1 MRLRY
6 LSIWLGALLLSMP
19 LFAQTNYVLTTS
31 SPSTVLDTCQRH
43 GLTIV
48 ATGWTNSFS
57 GVYLVSSP
65 TSVDP
70 ATIEYGEPT
79 IANFELNQAATM
91 PELSGATTAQLSQS
105 VTPILESL
113 STRSPYAYFG
123 SVVPSNYVI
132 QPATRIV
139 RLHDMRFATG
149 LTGSGFTIAVIDT
162 GIDPNHPA
170 LSGVLIPG
178 FDFIHNQSG
187 LPSELSDLNPTTQAA
202 LAQSVTPI
210 LESQTVVPVN
220 SSTLAILDQSVT
232 PILEGTM
239 PQAFGHGT
247 MTAGLAHLVAPRA
260 RIMPLKAFRADGTSD
275 VFSIVQAIYYAAD
288 HGANVI
294 SMSFEV
300 GQPSNALMAAI
311 KYAQNK
317 NVILVASAGND
328 GSGAS
333 VFPAGAN
340 RVFGIGSTTNS
351 DVPSVFSNFGSP
363 DVLFA
368 APGEGVITTY
378 PGGNYA
384 AGWGTSFSAPMVAG
398 SVALALQRNSS
409 ASACGVAN
417 ALARAVP
424 VPLMGKGRVDFY
436 QALTQRVPSGGCDT
450 AFSFGSTTNDD

>member
-6 LSIWLGALLLSMP
+6 LSIWLGALLLSTP
-19 LFAQTNYVLTTS
+19 LLAQTGYVLTTS
-31 SPSTVLDTCQRH
+31 SPSTVLDICQRH
-43 GLTIV
+43 GLTIMS
-48 ATGWTNSFS
+48 TGWTNGTTGIF
-57 GVYLVSSP
+57 LVSSP
-65 TSVDP
+65 SSIDPSTIQYGDP
-70 ATIEYGEPT
+70 A
-79 IANFELNQAATM
+79 IANFEVDQSVAM
-91 PELSGATTAQLSQS
+91 PELSGATNAQLSQS
-105 VTPILESL
+105 LSPILESL
-113 STRSPYAYFG
+113 STRSPVSFFG
-123 SVVPSNYVI
+123 SVVPSNYLL

-139 RLHDMRFATG
+139 RLHEMRLATSLTG
-149 LTGSGFTIAVIDT
+149 LGLTVAVIDT
-162 GIDPNHPA
+162 GVDPNHPA
-170 LSGVLIPG
+170 LTNVLVPG
-178 FDFIHNQSG
+178 FDFTRNVSG
-187 LPSELSDLNPTTQAA
+187 MPSEIADLSPSLQPALTQS
-202 LAQSVTPI
+202 LSPI
-210 LESQTVVPVN
+210 LESQTVVPLN
-220 SSTLAILDQSVT
+220 SSTAAILDQSLS
-232 PILEGTM
+232 PILEGTL
-239 PQAFGHGT
+239 PNGFGHGT
-247 MTAGLAHLVAPRA
+247 MTIGLVHLVAPKA
-260 RIMPLKAFRADGTSD
+260 RIMPLKAFRADGTTD
-275 VFSIVQAIYYAAD
+275 IFSIIQAIYYAAD

-351 DVPSVFSNFGSP
+351 DVASVFSNFGSP

-436 QALTQRVPSGGCDT
+436 QAFTQKVPSGGCDS
-450 AFSFGSTTNDD
+450 AFSFGTTVDDD

>member
-1 MRLRY
+1 MRLHY

-31 SPSTVLDTCQRH
+31 SPSTVLDTCGRH
-43 GLTIV
+43 GLTVV
-48 ATGWTNSFS
+48 ATGWTNGVS

-65 TSVDP
+65 TNVDP
-70 ATIEYGEPT
+70 ATIEYGDPT
-79 IANFELNQAATM
+79 IANFEANQPVAM
-91 PELSGATTAQLSQS
+91 PELSGATAAQLSQS

-113 STRSPYAYFG
+113 STRFPIFYFG
-123 SVVPSNYVI
+123 SIVPSNYLI
-132 QPATRIV
+132 QPAIRIV
-139 RLHDMRFATG
+139 RLHEMRFATG
-149 LTGSGFTIAVIDT
+149 LTGSGLTIAVIDT
-162 GIDPNHPA
+162 GVDPKHPA
-170 LSGVLIPG
+170 LSSVLTTG
-178 FDFIHNQSG
+178 FDFTRNQPG
-187 LPSELSDLNPTTQAA
+187 VPSELADLAPA
-202 LAQSVTPI
+202 LQPGLTQSVTPI

-220 SSTLAILDQSVT
+220 NSTLAILDQSVT
-232 PILEGTM
+232 PILEGTL

-260 RIMPLKAFRADGTSD
+260 RIMPLKAFHADGTSD
-275 VFSIVQAIYYAAD
+275 VFSIIQAIYYAAD

-300 GQPSNALMAAI
+300 GQPSNALIAAI

-328 GSGAS
+328 SSGAS

-351 DVPSVFSNFGSP
+351 DVASTFSNFGSP

-398 SVALALQRNSS
+398 SVALALQSNSG

-436 QALTQRVPSGGCDT
+436 QALTQRIPSGGCDT
-450 AFSFGSTTNDD
+450 AFSFGSTVDDD

>member
-6 LSIWLGALLLSMP
+6 LSFWLGALLLSMP
-19 LFAQTNYVLTTS
+19 LFAQTNYILTTS

-48 ATGWTNSFS
+48 STGWTNITS

-65 TSVDP
+65 TNVDP
-70 ATIEYGEPT
+70 ATIEYGDPT
-79 IANFELNQAATM
+79 IANFEANQSAAM
-91 PELSGATTAQLSQS
+91 PELSGATVAQLSQS
-105 VTPILESL
+105 TAPILESL
-113 STRSPYAYFG
+113 STRFPSLYFG
-123 SVVPSNYVI
+123 SIVPSNYVT
-132 QPATRIV
+132 QPATKIV

-149 LTGSGFTIAVIDT
+149 LTGSGFTIAIIDT

-170 LSGVLIPG
+170 LSNILVPG
-178 FDFIHNQSG
+178 FDFTRNVAG
-187 LPSELSDLNPTTQAA
+187 LPSELADLNPSLQPALTQSTA
-202 LAQSVTPI
+202 PI
-210 LESQTVVPVN
+210 LEGQTVVPLN
-220 SSTLAILDQSVT
+220 SSTLAILDQST
-232 PILEGTM
+232 APILEGTM
-239 PQAFGHGT
+239 PAAFGHGT

-260 RIMPLKAFRADGTSD
+260 KIMPLKAFRADGTSD
-275 VFSIVQAIYYAAD
+275 IFSIIQAIYYAAD

-300 GQPSNALMAAI
+300 GQPSTALMAAI

-333 VFPAGAN
+333 VFPAGAS

-351 DVPSVFSNFGSP
+351 DVASTFSNFGSP

-436 QALTQRVPSGGCDT
+436 QALTQKVPSGGCDS
-450 AFSFGSTTNDD
+450 AFSFGSTTDDD